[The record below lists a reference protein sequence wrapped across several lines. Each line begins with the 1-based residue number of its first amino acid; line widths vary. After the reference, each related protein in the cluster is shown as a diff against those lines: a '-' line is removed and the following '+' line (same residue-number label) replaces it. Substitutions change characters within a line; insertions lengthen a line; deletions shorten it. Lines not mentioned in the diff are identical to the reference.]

1 MFELLLVL
9 CVFKWLKLVVYS
21 RLQFVYASVSRRS
34 SLTTLCLSLGCMSVS
49 QLLAYISVSPSVS
62 SPVSIFVFVNVGLG
76 WRPRSPCAWQR
87 PKPSPSLDMPTSKHF
102 CSRQYWQRLR
112 VTLLI
117 WQFLSRWQ
125 VYTMF
130 FWILRRKK
138 PCNRHPRESE

>member
-1 MFELLLVL
+1 
-9 CVFKWLKLVVYS
+9 
-21 RLQFVYASVSRRS
+21 
-34 SLTTLCLSLGCMSVS
+34 MSVS
-49 QLLAYISVSPSVS
+49 QLLAYISVSSSVS

-125 VYTMF
+125 VYTNVLLNTATEETLQQTSNRERVGQLKSRSTTIISHIQAVSILFKVADPEQFLLMMSF
-130 FWILRRKK
+130 CFWYIKG
-138 PCNRHPRESE
+138 